1 MLKRIFILAL
11 FMVLLTACNSPI
23 ENTSHATCEPTLP
36 TTIAET
42 ILPPP
47 VDPIVEGFSSTTRA
61 DLWEGLTK
69 DDSVKMG
76 SNDYLYSLL
85 TDDYLDETV
94 VMVYKAEYYNFKNFQ
109 GDSTCERVDISA
121 HLGCACKSPEDVRLN
136 KDYLHARLYISYF
149 YEADGSSQSILAEE
163 PYEQVDGYANVY
175 KYSPSDRASIC
186 YVVLLS
192 PNYSC
197 RFDIDTAYEGHA
209 HIAEELIK
217 YVLNQLLVTDK

>member
-11 FMVLLTACNSPI
+11 FMVLLTACDVPTKNI
-23 ENTSHATCEPTLP
+23 AQTTCEPTLP

-47 VDPIVEGFSSTTRA
+47 VDPKVEGFSSSTRT
-61 DLWEGLTK
+61 DLWEGLTQ

-94 VMVYKAEYYNFKNFQ
+94 VMVYKAEYCNYKNFH
-109 GDSTCERVDISA
+109 GDSTSERVDISA

-136 KDYLHARLYISYF
+136 EDYLHARLYISYF
-149 YEADGSSQSILAEE
+149 YRADGSCQSLLAGE

-175 KYSPSDRASIC
+175 YYSSSDGASIC
-186 YVVLLS
+186 YLALLS
-192 PNYSC
+192 PNYAC
-197 RFDIDTAYEGHA
+197 RFDIDTAYEDHDRV
-209 HIAEELIK
+209 AEELIK
-217 YVLNQLLVTDK
+217 YVLNFCHGSTS

>member
-1 MLKRIFILAL
+1 MLKRILVLAL

-23 ENTSHATCEPTLP
+23 ENTSQATCEPTLP

-42 ILPPP
+42 ILPPL
-47 VDPIVEGFSSTTRA
+47 VDPVVEGFSSTTRVG
-61 DLWEGLTK
+61 LWEWAMR

-85 TDDYLDETV
+85 MDDYLDETV
-94 VMVYKAEYYNFKNFQ
+94 VMVYKAEYSNFFNFN
-109 GDSTCERVDISA
+109 GDSTCEGVDIWA
-121 HLGCACKSPEDVRLN
+121 HLGCACKNPEDVRQN
-136 KDYLHARLYISYF
+136 EDYLHARLYISYF
-149 YEADGSSQSILAEE
+149 YEADGSCHSLLAGK

-175 KYSPSDRASIC
+175 KCSHSDGASIQ
-186 YVVLLS
+186 YLVLLS
-192 PNYSC
+192 PNYAC

-217 YVLNQLLVTDK
+217 YVLSSCDDSTS